1 MSEFVEVFIEMDDDT
16 YIYGDNTYTIKK
28 VDGILIEPYILVKDN
43 KIIKYFKSENYFAI
57 YNSDS
62 LLIEL
67 VFVSTC
73 WSDDFNAYKIN
84 EVGIAYEMT
93 KVYHGRMIKKDENCN
108 IDFNDFIAKN
118 NLK

>member
-1 MSEFVEVFIEMDDDT
+1 MCEFVEIFIESDDNT
-16 YIYGDNTYTIKK
+16 YIYGDNMYMIKK
-28 VDGILIEPYILVKDN
+28 VDNVLIEPYILITDN
-43 KIIKYFKSENYFAI
+43 IIVKYFKSEQFFAI

-84 EVGIAYEMT
+84 EIGIAYEIT
-93 KVYHGRMIKKDENCN
+93 KVYHGRMIKKNSQIN
-108 IDFNDFIAKN
+108 VDFNEFIAKN